1 MPMDIKKILAAI
13 AVLCQGSSVL
23 AEDAKKI
30 QLYPFDPNMLEDS
43 EHRFQVIFDND
54 VFVISNEACSA
65 SNDDVH
71 IIVTDENGTVVAD
84 EHISL
89 SGQGGMISLPVDS
102 NGKTYKIE
110 IESGD
115 TYLYGYVNNQ

>member
-1 MPMDIKKILAAI
+1 MDIKKILAAV
-13 AVLCQGSSVL
+13 AVLCQGSSVW
-23 AEDAKKI
+23 AEGAKKI
-30 QLYPFDPNMLEDS
+30 QLYPYDPNMLENA
-43 EHRFQVIFDND
+43 EGRFQVIFDND

-84 EHISL
+84 EHISI

-102 NGKTYKIE
+102 DGKAYKIE

-115 TYLYGYVNNQ
+115 TYLYGYVNYQ

>member
-1 MPMDIKKILAAI
+1 MDIKKILAAI
-13 AVLCQGSSVL
+13 AVLCQSSSVW

-30 QLYPFDPNMLEDS
+30 ELYPYDPNRLEDAGG
-43 EHRFQVIFDND
+43 RFQVVFNND

-102 NGKTYKIE
+102 GGKTYKIE